1 MSPVPML
8 FRDWWMDPWWSSDF
22 ARPAAGCRF
31 WDRGF
36 GGGLFDDTDHLLGS
50 RSSCLRNRFGRPRWS
65 FEPLSQELAR
75 IDRERFQ
82 VNLDV
87 QQFGPH
93 EITVKTVDDFIVVE
107 GKHEE
112 RPDEHGFVA
121 RQFVRRYKLPADY
134 DPKDVVSSL
143 SSDGVLTVMAPPK
156 VIPPPEKEGAKVPP
170 VERTIPVVQTGENEK

>member
-1 MSPVPML
+1 M
-8 FRDWWMDPWWSSDF
+8 
-22 ARPAAGCRF
+22 ACRN
-31 WDRGF
+31 RA
-36 GGGLFDDTDHLLGS
+36 
-50 RSSCLRNRFGRPRWS
+50 RFGRPWS

-75 IDRERFQ
+75 IDKERFQ

-93 EITVKTVDDFIVVE
+93 EISVKTVDDFIVVE

-112 RPDEHGFVA
+112 RQDEHGFVS
-121 RQFVRRYKLPADY
+121 RQFVRRYQLPGEDPLWTTMSLHQIKFPFKLAADY

-156 VIPPPEKEGAKVPP
+156 LLPPPKKEGAAP
-170 VERTIPVVQTGENEK
+170 VERTIPVTQTGENDKWNPDCAVETLDEVLKVENSDMWCVGLRGL

>member
-8 FRDWWMDPWWSSDF
+8 FRDWGMDPWWTTDF
-22 ARPAAGCRF
+22 HRPGSCRF
-31 WDRGF
+31 WDHHGF
-36 GGGLFDDTDHLLGS
+36 GGGLFDDSDLLS
-50 RSSCLRNRFGRPRWS
+50 RSMACRNRARFGRPWS

-75 IDRERFQ
+75 IDKERFQ

-93 EITVKTVDDFIVVE
+93 EISVKTVDDFIVVE

-112 RPDEHGFVA
+112 RQDEHGFVS
-121 RQFVRRYKLPADY
+121 RQFVRRYQLPTDY

-143 SSDGVLTVMAPPK
+143 SSDGILTVMAPPK
-156 VIPPPEKEGAKVPP
+156 LLPPPQKEGAAP
-170 VERTIPVVQTGENEK
+170 VERTIPVTQTGENDK

>member
-1 MSPVPML
+1 M
-8 FRDWWMDPWWSSDF
+8 
-22 ARPAAGCRF
+22 
-31 WDRGF
+31 
-36 GGGLFDDTDHLLGS
+36 
-50 RSSCLRNRFGRPRWS
+50 
-65 FEPLSQELAR
+65 SQELAR
-75 IDRERFQ
+75 IDKERFQ

-121 RQFVRRYKLPADY
+121 RQFVRRYQLPADY

-156 VIPPPEKEGAKVPP
+156 VIPPPEKEGGKAP

>member
-1 MSPVPML
+1 M
-8 FRDWWMDPWWSSDF
+8 
-22 ARPAAGCRF
+22 ACRN
-31 WDRGF
+31 RA
-36 GGGLFDDTDHLLGS
+36 
-50 RSSCLRNRFGRPRWS
+50 RFGRPWS

-75 IDRERFQ
+75 IDKERFQ

-112 RPDEHGFVA
+112 RQDEHGFVS
-121 RQFVRRYKLPADY
+121 RQFARRYKLPADY

-156 VIPPPEKEGAKVPP
+156 ALPPPQKEGASAP
-170 VERTIPVVQTGENEK
+170 VERTIPVTQTGENEK

>member
-8 FRDWWMDPWWSSDF
+8 FRDWGMDPWWTTDF
-22 ARPAAGCRF
+22 HRPGSCRF
-31 WDRGF
+31 WDHHGF
-36 GGGLFDDTDHLLGS
+36 GGGLFDDSDLLS
-50 RSSCLRNRFGRPRWS
+50 RSMACRNRARFGRPWS

-75 IDRERFQ
+75 IDKERFQ

-93 EITVKTVDDFIVVE
+93 EISVKTVDDFIVVE

-112 RPDEHGFVA
+112 RQDEHGFVS
-121 RQFVRRYKLPADY
+121 RQFVRRYQLPADY

-143 SSDGVLTVMAPPK
+143 SSDGILTVMAPPK
-156 VIPPPEKEGAKVPP
+156 LLPPPQKEGAAP
-170 VERTIPVVQTGENEK
+170 VERTIPVTQTGENDK

>member
-1 MSPVPML
+1 M
-8 FRDWWMDPWWSSDF
+8 
-22 ARPAAGCRF
+22 
-31 WDRGF
+31 
-36 GGGLFDDTDHLLGS
+36 
-50 RSSCLRNRFGRPRWS
+50 
-65 FEPLSQELAR
+65 SQELAR
-75 IDRERFQ
+75 IDKERFQ

-121 RQFVRRYKLPADY
+121 RQFVRRYQLPADY

-156 VIPPPEKEGAKVPP
+156 VIPPPEKEGGKTP